1 MRVADPSLL
10 IKTPLAAVAIS
21 GRFLATLRRFPT
33 GYAFLFE
40 VDRIDVRRVEGRT
53 KLQLPDYSSP
63 LLQGWLVQAQG
74 Y

>member
-1 MRVADPSLL
+1 MRVADPSRL
-10 IKTPLAAVAIS
+10 IKTPLTAVAIS
-21 GRFLATLRRFPT
+21 GRFLANLRRFPT
-33 GYAFLFE
+33 GNAFLFE

-53 KLQLPDYSSP
+53 KLQLPDYSAP